1 MNTTRKIHL
10 KHVILPIRAF
20 TLFESL
26 LTLTLTCF
34 VVLMFSA
41 TLQKT
46 VHIIRGELFVLQFE
60 MILKNQQAQ
69 AVTNA
74 EPRSLSSFKG
84 VVKVNGVRQPV
95 PKEMTFSDFEVTF
108 KENGNIQ
115 SIKDAKIVI
124 SLPYESEKQITYQLQ
139 LGSGQYK
146 KTTS

>member
-20 TLFESL
+20 TVLESL
-26 LTLTLTCF
+26 LTLTLTGF

-95 PKEMTFSDFEVTF
+95 PKETTFSDFEVTF

>member
-95 PKEMTFSDFEVTF
+95 PKETTFLDFEVTF

>member
-60 MILKNQQAQ
+60 MILKNQHMKIDY
-69 AVTNA
+69 
-74 EPRSLSSFKG
+74 SLAATSLKGIVNLSFPG
-84 VVKVNGVRQPV
+84 
-95 PKEMTFSDFEVTF
+95 
-108 KENGNIQ
+108 
-115 SIKDAKIVI
+115 
-124 SLPYESEKQITYQLQ
+124 
-139 LGSGQYK
+139 K
-146 KTTS
+146 KPD